1 MNDFYK
7 KKSLSSSN
15 VNISHSDLKINNSYF
30 KSRKINFS
38 GLKEKKINEI
48 QILKTP
54 LKKKLNPFDII
65 YSRNKSQNTNK
76 LFFTNLKQRNIFE
89 IKREKLQLKK
99 NLFTNENK
107 IKLPKIKKN
116 NSFEYLKSNNSNTS
130 IKSNKIKI
138 IKNNY
143 KKLLYSKTLILDE
156 NNKKIFEEL
165 KEEKKKIQKIRN
177 LINTKF
183 HLSKVEKKKSNSASD
198 ILNALSNKIN
208 LQFPINK
215 IVLIQFIKNEYEKNN
230 SMNDVN
236 NFKQEYNK
244 SIEKKNM
251 IQKTTDLVSRIIE
264 RNKKLNK

>member
-15 VNISHSDLKINNSYF
+15 VNISHSNLQINNSYF
-30 KSRKINFS
+30 KSRKVNFS

-54 LKKKLNPFDII
+54 LKNKLNPFNII

-76 LFFTNLKQRNIFE
+76 LLFTNLKQRNIFE
-89 IKREKLQLKK
+89 IKKETLKLKK
-99 NLFTNENK
+99 NLFIENK

-130 IKSNKIKI
+130 IKGNKIKI

-143 KKLLYSKTLILDE
+143 KKLLHSKTLILDE

-177 LINTKF
+177 IINTKF
-183 HLSKVEKKKSNSASD
+183 HFSKVEKKKSNSASD

-208 LQFPINK
+208 LRFPINK
-215 IVLIQFIKNEYEKNN
+215 IVLIQYIKSEYEKNN
-230 SMNDVN
+230 SMND
-236 NFKQEYNK
+236 FKQEYSK
-244 SIEKKNM
+244 SIEKKNS

>member
-7 KKSLSSSN
+7 KKALSSSN
-15 VNISHSDLKINNSYF
+15 VNISHSNLKINNSYF
-30 KSRKINFS
+30 KSRKVNFS

-54 LKKKLNPFDII
+54 LKNKLNPFNII

-76 LFFTNLKQRNIFE
+76 LLFTNLKQRNIFE
-89 IKREKLQLKK
+89 IKKETLKLKK
-99 NLFTNENK
+99 NLFIENK

-130 IKSNKIKI
+130 IKGNKIKI

-143 KKLLYSKTLILDE
+143 KKLLHSKTLILDE

-177 LINTKF
+177 IINTKF
-183 HLSKVEKKKSNSASD
+183 HFSKVEKKKSNSASD

-208 LQFPINK
+208 LRFPINK
-215 IVLIQFIKNEYEKNN
+215 IVLIQYIKSEYEKNN
-230 SMNDVN
+230 SMND
-236 NFKQEYNK
+236 FKQEYSK
-244 SIEKKNM
+244 SIEKKNS

>member
-15 VNISHSDLKINNSYF
+15 VNISHSNLQINNSYF
-30 KSRKINFS
+30 KSRKVNFS

-54 LKKKLNPFDII
+54 LKNKLNPFNII

-76 LFFTNLKQRNIFE
+76 LLFTNLKQRNIFE
-89 IKREKLQLKK
+89 IKKETLKLKK
-99 NLFTNENK
+99 NLFIENK

-208 LQFPINK
+208 LRFPINK
-215 IVLIQFIKNEYEKNN
+215 IVLIQYIKSEYEKNN
-230 SMNDVN
+230 SMND
-236 NFKQEYNK
+236 FKQEYSK
-244 SIEKKNM
+244 SIEKKNS

>member
-15 VNISHSDLKINNSYF
+15 VNISHSNLQINNSYF
-30 KSRKINFS
+30 KSRKVNFS

-54 LKKKLNPFDII
+54 LKNKLNPFNII

-76 LFFTNLKQRNIFE
+76 LLFTNLKQRNIFE
-89 IKREKLQLKK
+89 IKKETLKLKK
-99 NLFTNENK
+99 NLFIENK

-130 IKSNKIKI
+130 IKGNKIKI

-143 KKLLYSKTLILDE
+143 KKLLHSKTLILDE

-177 LINTKF
+177 IINTKF
-183 HLSKVEKKKSNSASD
+183 H
-198 ILNALSNKIN
+198 
-208 LQFPINK
+208 F
-215 IVLIQFIKNEYEKNN
+215 
-230 SMNDVN
+230 
-236 NFKQEYNK
+236 
-244 SIEKKNM
+244 
-251 IQKTTDLVSRIIE
+251 
-264 RNKKLNK
+264 

>member
-15 VNISHSDLKINNSYF
+15 VNISHSNLQINNSYF
-30 KSRKINFS
+30 KSRKVNFS

-54 LKKKLNPFDII
+54 LKNKLNPFNII

-76 LFFTNLKQRNIFE
+76 LLFTNLKQRNIFE
-89 IKREKLQLKK
+89 IKKETLKLKK
-99 NLFTNENK
+99 NLFIENK
-107 IKLPKIKKN
+107 IKLQKIKKN

-130 IKSNKIKI
+130 IKGNKIKI

-143 KKLLYSKTLILDE
+143 KKLLHSKTLILDE

-177 LINTKF
+177 IINTKF
-183 HLSKVEKKKSNSASD
+183 HFSKVEKKKSNSASD

-208 LQFPINK
+208 LRFPINK
-215 IVLIQFIKNEYEKNN
+215 IVLIQYIKSEYEKNN
-230 SMNDVN
+230 SMND
-236 NFKQEYNK
+236 FKQEYSK
-244 SIEKKNM
+244 SI
-251 IQKTTDLVSRIIE
+251 
-264 RNKKLNK
+264 

>member
-30 KSRKINFS
+30 KSRKVNFS

-48 QILKTP
+48 QILKAP

-215 IVLIQFIKNEYEKNN
+215 IVLIQYIKSEYEKNN

-251 IQKTTDLVSRIIE
+251 IQKTTDLVTRIIE

>member
-15 VNISHSDLKINNSYF
+15 VNISHSNLKINNSYF

-54 LKKKLNPFDII
+54 LKNKLNPFNII

-76 LFFTNLKQRNIFE
+76 LLFTNLKQRNIFE
-89 IKREKLQLKK
+89 IKKETLKLKK
-99 NLFTNENK
+99 NLFIENK

-130 IKSNKIKI
+130 IKGNKIKI

-143 KKLLYSKTLILDE
+143 KKLLHSKTLILDE

-177 LINTKF
+177 IINTKF
-183 HLSKVEKKKSNSASD
+183 HFSKVEKKKSNSASD

-208 LQFPINK
+208 LRFPINK
-215 IVLIQFIKNEYEKNN
+215 IVLIQYIKSEYEKNN
-230 SMNDVN
+230 SMND
-236 NFKQEYNK
+236 FKQEYSK
-244 SIEKKNM
+244 SIEKKNS